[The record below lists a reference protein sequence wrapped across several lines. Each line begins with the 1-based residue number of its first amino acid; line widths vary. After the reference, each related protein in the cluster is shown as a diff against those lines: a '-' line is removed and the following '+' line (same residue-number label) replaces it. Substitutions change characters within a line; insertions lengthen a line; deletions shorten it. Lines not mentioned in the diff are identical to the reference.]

1 MGLLRYKGYTG
12 KIDYSEEEKT
22 FFGKVLGL
30 RRDGIIFEG
39 DSVFEIRKDFEDA
52 IDQYLKH
59 CKESGIEPEK
69 PYNGK
74 FVLNNNHYLSRRT
87 MLPPAASTWMTES
100 LWTLPARISFA
111 SWFTNSLC
119 IKRLI
124 GLAP

>member
-39 DSVFEIRKDFEDA
+39 DSVLEIRKDFEDA

-74 FVLNNNHYLSRRT
+74 FVLRMSPELHGQ
-87 MLPPAASTWMTES
+87 AAEIAES
-100 LWTLPARISFA
+100 LGKSMNEFINDAVRSA
-111 SWFTNSLC
+111 VAN
-119 IKRLI
+119 
-124 GLAP
+124 AV

>member
-52 IDQYLKH
+52 IDQYLNH

-69 PYNGK
+69 TYNGK
-74 FVLNNNHYLSRRT
+74 FVLRMSPELHGQ
-87 MLPPAASTWMTES
+87 AAEIAES
-100 LWTLPARISFA
+100 LGKSMNEFINDAVRSA
-111 SWFTNSLC
+111 VAN
-119 IKRLI
+119 
-124 GLAP
+124 AV